1 MAKKPDRRVLLGHGG
16 GGKMTG
22 RLIRD
27 IIVPRLDRGQLGAL
41 PDSVV
46 LSGLGESIAYT
57 TDSFVVSP
65 IFFPGGNIGS
75 LAVHGTCND
84 LACSAARPLFL
95 SLSLILEEGFPM
107 EKLELILE
115 SVAEAAD
122 QAEVEV
128 VTGDTKVVPKGSADG
143 IFINTSGI
151 GKVDGS
157 VRPSPKRVEEGDLI
171 LVSGPIG
178 NHGLAV
184 MLSRAEFSFDF
195 DLQSDSA
202 SIWPVVER
210 LMELGPGLKFLRDP
224 TRGGVAATLNEIA
237 SLTGKGIAIDES
249 AIPVDES
256 VSAASEILGI
266 DPLQAANEGKIVA
279 VVGKGKGAKAL
290 DLLKDCPLARGA
302 AIIGEV
308 TSENSGQ
315 SRDEDPNRR
324 IEDSSG
330 TIRRAASTDLL
341 EAVAKPMSFLKS
353 GRGGPFCKKGL
364 PGPHPKNSYNLQP
377 YVSFPGT
384 ASVDFFERKLVLQ
397 IFYDGTQFAR
407 GFR

>member
-1 MAKKPDRRVLLGHGG
+1 MSEKPIRRVLLGHGG

-27 IIVPRLDRGQLGAL
+27 IILPRLDRGQLAGL

-84 LACSAARPLFL
+84 LACSAARPIFL
-95 SLSLILEEGFPM
+95 SLSLILEEGLPM
-107 EKLELILE
+107 ERLELILE
-115 SVAEAAD
+115 SVARAAD

-151 GKVDGS
+151 GKVHGS
-157 VRPSPKRVEEGDLI
+157 ACPSAKRIGKGDLI
-171 LVSGPIG
+171 LVSGPVG

-210 LMELGPGLKFLRDP
+210 LLELGPNLKFLRDP
-224 TRGGVAATLNEIA
+224 TRGGIAATLNEVA
-237 SLTGKGIAIDES
+237 SLAGMGIVVEES

-266 DPLQAANEGKIVA
+266 DPLQAANEGKVVA
-279 VVGKGKGAKAL
+279 VVGKEKGANAL
-290 DLLKDCPLARGA
+290 ELLKDCPLARGA

-308 TSENSGQ
+308 TCENTAKVVMTTRIGGSRILPEPSG
-315 SRDEDPNRR
+315 ELLPR
-324 IEDSSG
+324 I
-330 TIRRAASTDLL
+330 
-341 EAVAKPMSFLKS
+341 
-353 GRGGPFCKKGL
+353 C
-364 PGPHPKNSYNLQP
+364 
-377 YVSFPGT
+377 
-384 ASVDFFERKLVLQ
+384 
-397 IFYDGTQFAR
+397 
-407 GFR
+407 